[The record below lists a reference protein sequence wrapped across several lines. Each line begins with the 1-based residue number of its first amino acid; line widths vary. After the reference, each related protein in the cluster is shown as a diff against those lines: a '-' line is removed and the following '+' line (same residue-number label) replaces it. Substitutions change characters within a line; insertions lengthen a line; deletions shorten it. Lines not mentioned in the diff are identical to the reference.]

1 LLASGKRCTLRGRW
15 IASSCHFCGMSFPL
29 GASALN
35 TKRREVVYWCGEVCG
50 EVRECNKIGSRCRQE
65 YRRPRNLV
73 NGYIGNTRSS
83 GDGVAKDTMVVYM
96 NQEPECL
103 HAAEQRSREE
113 RLSSTKAMK
122 PKPVTLSTQSTHHTQ
137 RQSQIAKKFFQFR
150 HGHISM

>member
-1 LLASGKRCTLRGRW
+1 LLASGKRCILRGRW

-50 EVRECNKIGSRCRQE
+50 EVRACNKIGSRRRQK

-83 GDGVAKDTMVVYM
+83 GDGLANDTMVVYL

-103 HAAEQRSREE
+103 HAAEQR

-122 PKPVTLSTQSTHHTQ
+122 SKPITLFTRSTHHTQ
-137 RQSQIAKKFFQFR
+137 RQSQIARKLFQFR
-150 HGHISM
+150 YGHISM